1 MDIGDIVFYGLIA
14 ISAVASIVKSTKK
27 KAEVEEGAELPDFKG
42 SNPGKWIK
50 TILDEVAEA
59 DDDFIPS
66 NPKKEVIQNPHK
78 VETTYSTEAKSS
90 ENFRRKNESLE
101 RPNLNLERELYSKN
115 VSKSKLKSVN
125 NSDTSPV
132 YSESVSEI
140 SALNPKEDFTE
151 SIEVKKAFIYGEILQ
166 TKF

>member
-1 MDIGDIVFYGLIA
+1 MDLGDIVFYGLIA
-14 ISAVASIVKSTKK
+14 ISAIASIVKSTKK

-42 SNPGKWIK
+42 NNPGKWIK
-50 TILDEVAEA
+50 TILEEVAGE

-66 NPKKEVIQNPHK
+66 NPKKEVIQKPQK
-78 VETTYSTEAKSS
+78 VETSYIPEASSS
-90 ENFRRKNESLE
+90 ETFRRKNESLE

-132 YSESVSEI
+132 YSESISEVS
-140 SALNPKEDFTE
+140 SLNPKEDFIE
-151 SIEVKKAFIYGEILQ
+151 SIEVKKAIIYGEILQ